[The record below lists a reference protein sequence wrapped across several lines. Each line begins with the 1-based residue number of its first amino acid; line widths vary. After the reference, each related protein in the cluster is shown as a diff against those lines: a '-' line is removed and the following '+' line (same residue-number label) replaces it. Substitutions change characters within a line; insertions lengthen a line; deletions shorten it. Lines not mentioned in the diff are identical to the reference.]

1 MSQRM
6 QKRVSD
12 GGGERKRLGGREAE
26 KEDVTEG
33 AKKTRRRAWSEDNK
47 ATAWSEENKA
57 AVILRRQQGGGVE
70 RRKQGGGHGAKKGG
84 THGEK
89 TA

>member
-6 QKRVSD
+6 HKRVSD

-26 KEDVTEG
+26 KEDDMEG
-33 AKKTRRRAWSEDNK
+33 AKKTRRRAWSEEDK

-57 AVILRRQQGGGVE
+57 AVMGRRQQGCGME

-84 THGEK
+84 TQGEK